1 MRYLLFFMMIISL
14 ISCNQSPTGIEKL
27 PELTSTDSVE
37 ILYFDEPDN
46 DRYFT
51 YLPTTNKEFIGS
63 LVEDLSEHSI
73 EEFECFK
80 KGKIYMFSKGK
91 IFTTVYFSHEQC
103 DVLRFIHNG
112 KVYYFKPS
120 DETKKL
126 LSDMKPKAKALSK

>member
-1 MRYLLFFMMIISL
+1 MRTFLSILISL
-14 ISCNQSPTGIEKL
+14 VIISCNQSPTGIEKL
-27 PELTSTDSVE
+27 PEIIQTDSVE
-37 ILYFDEPDN
+37 ILYFNEPDN

-51 YLPTTNKEFIGS
+51 YLPTTDKKFINS

-91 IFTTVYFSHEQC
+91 IFNTVYFSHEQC

-120 DETKKL
+120 EETKNL
-126 LSDMKPKAKALSK
+126 LKEMKSKAKAP

>member
-1 MRYLLFFMMIISL
+1 MRTLISILLSLII

-27 PELTSTDSVE
+27 PEISLTDSVE
-37 ILYFDEPDN
+37 ILYFNEPDN

-51 YLPTTNKEFIGS
+51 YLPTTDKKFISS
-63 LVEDLSEHSI
+63 LVDDLSENSI

-91 IFTTVYFSHEQC
+91 IFNTVYFSHEQC

-120 DETKKL
+120 EETKKL
-126 LSDMKPKAKALSK
+126 LKGMKQKAKAP